1 MKSFEEDLRDANA
14 EIARLKLLNLMT
26 DEQVVMDLKAE
37 IEQLNGDCQ
46 WMKKAWTDEVSSK
59 VSEIDRLN
67 KGWTQ
72 EAELA
77 ARCHRTYEETLAE
90 KNQLITELADALDRS
105 DPILI
110 GIQEVATLIERAREA
125 TK

>member
-1 MKSFEEDLRDANA
+1 MSYKEIKSFEQECREKDA
-14 EIARLKLLNLMT
+14 EIA
-26 DEQVVMDLKAE
+26 
-37 IEQLNGDCQ
+37 
-46 WMKKAWTDEVSSK
+46 
-59 VSEIDRLN
+59 RLN